1 MAQSDLP
8 QVSFEKFILPNGVQ
22 AILHVDRKLPVVH
35 VNHWFHVGSKVE
47 RPGRTGFAHLFEHLM
62 FEGSKNAPEGYFKYI
77 EQAGGN
83 LREGGVNGTTSN
95 DRTNY
100 FATVPSGNLEYV
112 LWLESDRIA
121 TLADALTREN
131 FENQR
136 EVVRNERR
144 QTTENQP
151 YGRWYELVNEHVY
164 PAGHPYSWP
173 VIGRHEDLE
182 AAGVDEVAEF
192 FRTYYTPN
200 NLSLVIAG
208 DFDPAFAR
216 NRVAHY
222 YGALEPGPLL
232 ERQRRWV
239 PALAEEKIVEVTDRV
254 PQARVHMI
262 WPAPQRFE
270 PEETALDAAA
280 AVLGDGLSSR
290 LEKLLVYD
298 RRLCTEVSVFN
309 YAREIAGLFGVIATV
324 RPDCDV
330 REVEDLVTGEI
341 ARLASGGPTR
351 DEVERARTVWEY
363 QYVSSLERIGGFGGK
378 ADRLNESNTYKN
390 DPGYFHVE
398 HDRFRS
404 LTGSKIAK
412 AVKRW
417 LASRHGLTLRYFPDT
432 LPKSVGAASARA
444 AGDGPASAQAA
455 PENILDRSVVP
466 ALGSDTPFQ
475 TPEVHEDR
483 LDNGLEVLVVEHHD
497 LPKVAVSLNVKSGG
511 VHDPSDRCGMAQLML
526 QTMDKG
532 TRGYG
537 ALDLDE
543 ALSRLGTVIGKSMY
557 LESARIGMDVLTDK
571 LPAAMALFGDVAR
584 NPLFPEEELERERHR
599 HLDHLRQQ
607 ASHPQSLAQRLCP
620 GLVFG
625 EDHPYGRP
633 VQGYASSVAEMT
645 RYEIARAYEEN
656 WRPDQSALVFVGD
669 ISRDQAMKLADQ
681 RFGSWSVD
689 VRPAKEVPDP
699 APDRKSNRVYLVD
712 RPGAPQTV
720 VCQFIEAPSRDTPDY
735 HALRLVDA
743 IWGGGFQSRLNQ
755 NLREEKGYTYG
766 VSTSLALLGVSGY
779 WKVQTSIQ
787 ADKTGEVVKE
797 LMAELAGL
805 GGDRPVSEEELEE
818 ARTGRIRGYAQRF
831 ESLRR
836 IAGSIGALWSSE
848 RPMSD
853 IRDAVE
859 NLSAVSLEEVRSTA
873 RKHLDAR
880 RAGFLL
886 VGDGSSIEA
895 QLADRGLPVPKALDP
910 EAQPADLTP
919 ASAEVPEAVDPDA
932 L

>member
-1 MAQSDLP
+1 MAPENLP
-8 QVSFEKFILPNGVQ
+8 RVSFEKSVLPNGLQV
-22 AILHVDRKLPVVH
+22 ILHVDRKLPVVH

-62 FEGSKNAPEGYFKYI
+62 FEGSENAPDGYFKYI

-121 TLADALTREN
+121 TLADALTSEN

-151 YGRWYELVNEHVY
+151 YGRWFELVNDNLY
-164 PAGHPYSWP
+164 PSGHPYSWP

-182 AAGVDEVAEF
+182 AATVDEVAEF

-208 DFDPAFAR
+208 DFDIAFAR
-216 NRVAHY
+216 DRVAHY
-222 YGALEPGPLL
+222 YGGMEPGPLL

-239 PALAEEKIVEVTDRV
+239 PALPERKVVEVTDRV

-262 WPAPQRFE
+262 WPAPERFE
-270 PEETALDAAA
+270 PNETALDAAA

-298 RRLCTEVSVFN
+298 RRLCTEVSTFN
-309 YAREIAGLFGVIATV
+309 YAKEISGLFGVIATV
-324 RPDCDV
+324 RPDRDV
-330 REVEDLVTGEI
+330 LEVEGLVAEQI
-341 ARLASGGPTR
+341 ERLAASGPTR

-378 ADRLNESNTYKN
+378 ADRLNESNTYRN

-398 HDRFRS
+398 LDRFRA
-404 LTGSKIAK
+404 LNGSKIAET
-412 AVKRW
+412 VKRW
-417 LASRHGLTLRYFPDT
+417 LVSRHGLSLRYYPDT
-432 LPKSVGAASARA
+432 LPKVVDVGT
-444 AGDGPASAQAA
+444 GPAADEA
-455 PENILDRSVVP
+455 PLDRSKVP
-466 ALGSDTPFQ
+466 ALGADTPFQ
-475 TPEVHEDR
+475 TPAVHGDR

-497 LPKVAVSLNVKSGG
+497 LPKVAVSLNIRTGG
-511 VHDPSDRCGMAQLML
+511 VHDPPDRSGAAQLML

-532 TRGYG
+532 TRGHG
-537 ALDLDE
+537 ALEIDE

-557 LESARIGMDVLTDK
+557 LESARLGLDVLTGK
-571 LPAAMALFGDVAR
+571 LTPALALFADVVR
-584 NPLFPEEELERERHR
+584 NPLFPEEELERERNR
-599 HLDHLRQQ
+599 HLDHLAQQ
-607 ASHPQSLAQRLCP
+607 AAHPQSLAQRVCP

-625 EDHPYGRP
+625 ADHPYGRP
-633 VQGYASSVAEMT
+633 VQGYASSVTAT
-645 RYEIARAYEEN
+645 SRYDIARTYEEN
-656 WRPDQSALVFVGD
+656 WRPDQAALVFVGD
-669 ISRDQAMKLADQ
+669 VTRDQAMKLAET
-681 RFGSWSVD
+681 RFGSWKGD
-689 VRPAKEVPDP
+689 VRPAKTVPEP
-699 APDRKSNRVYLVD
+699 SPDEKTNRIFLVD

-720 VCQFIEAPSRDTPDY
+720 VCQFVDAPRRDTPDY
-735 HALRLVDA
+735 HALRLLDA
-743 IWGGGFQSRLNQ
+743 VWGGGFQSRLNL

-766 VSTSLALLGVSGY
+766 VSTALSLLGVSGY

-787 ADKTGEVVKE
+787 ADKTGEVVLE
-797 LMAELAGL
+797 LMSEMAGL
-805 GGDRPVSEEELEE
+805 AGDRPVSGEELRE
-818 ARTGRIRGYAQRF
+818 ARTGRVRGYAQQF

-836 IAGSIGALWSSE
+836 IAGTIGGLWSSG
-848 RPMSD
+848 RPMTD
-853 IRDAVE
+853 LRDAVE
-859 NLSAVSLEEVRSTA
+859 NLEAVTLEEVRRTA
-873 RKHLDAR
+873 RQYLDPR
-880 RAGFLL
+880 RAGYLL
-886 VGDGSSIEA
+886 VGDGSEIEA
-895 QLADRGLPVPKALDP
+895 QLIDKGLASPEALDP
-910 EAQPADLTP
+910 EEL
-919 ASAEVPEAVDPDA
+919 
-932 L
+932 

>member
-1 MAQSDLP
+1 MAQKDLP
-8 QVSFEKFILPNGVQ
+8 RVNFEKYTLPNGLQV
-22 AILHVDRKLPVVH
+22 ILHVDRKLPVVH

-47 RPGRTGFAHLFEHLM
+47 LPGRTGFAHLFEHLM
-62 FEGSKNAPEGYFKYI
+62 FEGSEHAPEGYFKYI

-121 TLADALTREN
+121 TLADALTEEN

-151 YGRWYELVNEHVY
+151 YGRWYELVNEHLY

-182 AAGVDEVAEF
+182 AATVDEVAEF

-208 DFDPAFAR
+208 DFDEAFAR
-216 NRVAHY
+216 DRVEHF
-222 YGALEPGPLL
+222 YGGLEPGPLL
-232 ERQRRWV
+232 ERRRRWV
-239 PALAEEKIVEVTDRV
+239 PSLPEGKIVEVTDRV

-262 WPAPQRFE
+262 WPAPERFDAD
-270 PEETALDAAA
+270 ETALDAAA
-280 AVLGDGLSSR
+280 GVLGDGLSSR

-309 YAREIAGLFGVIATV
+309 YAKEIAGLFGIIATV
-324 RPDCDV
+324 RPGCDGQ
-330 REVEDLVTGEI
+330 EVEGLVAGQI
-341 ARLASGGPTR
+341 AKLASGGPSR

-378 ADRLNESNTYKN
+378 ADRLNESNTYKA

-398 HDRFRS
+398 HDRFRN
-404 LTGSKIAK
+404 LTGSKISE
-412 AVKRW
+412 AVERW
-417 LASRHGLTLRYFPDT
+417 LVSRHGLTLRYQPDT
-432 LPKSVGAASARA
+432 LPKAAGPESARA
-444 AGDGPASAQAA
+444 AGDGA
-455 PENILDRSVVP
+455 LDRSMVP

-483 LDNGLEVLVVEHHD
+483 LDNGLEVLVVGQHD
-497 LPKVAVSLNVKSGG
+497 LPKVAVTLNVKTGG
-511 VHDPSDRCGMAQLML
+511 VHDPPDRCGMAQLML
-526 QTMDKG
+526 QIMDKG
-532 TRGYG
+532 TRGHG

-557 LESARIGMDVLTDK
+557 LESARLGMDVLTDK
-571 LPAAMALFGDVAR
+571 LTSAMALFADVAR
-584 NPLFPEEELERERHR
+584 NPLFPEEELDRERHR
-599 HLDHLRQQ
+599 HLDHLAQQ

-625 EDHPYGRP
+625 YDHPYGRP
-633 VQGYASSVAEMT
+633 VQGYASSVSEMS
-645 RYEIARAYEEN
+645 RYEIARSYEEN

-669 ISRDQAMKLADQ
+669 ITRDQAMKLADQ
-681 RFGSWSVD
+681 RFGSWKGD

-699 APDRKSNRVYLVD
+699 SPGRKTIRIWLVD

-720 VCQFIEAPSRDTPDY
+720 VCQFIAAPSRDTPDY

-743 IWGGGFQSRLNQ
+743 IWGGGFQSRLNL

-766 VSTSLALLGVSGY
+766 VSTSLGLLGVSGY

-787 ADKTGEVVKE
+787 TDKTGEVVQE
-797 LMAELAGL
+797 LMNEMEDL
-805 GGDRPVSEEELEE
+805 GGDRPVSAEELEE

-836 IAGSIGALWSSE
+836 IAGSIGGLWSSG

-853 IRDAVE
+853 MRDAVE
-859 NLSAVSLEEVRSTA
+859 NLRSVTLEEVRSA
-873 RKHLDAR
+873 AGRYLDAR
-880 RAGFLL
+880 RAGYLL
-886 VGDGSSIEA
+886 VGDRSSIET
-895 QLADRGLPVPKALDP
+895 QLADRGLPMPEILDP
-910 EAQPADLTP
+910 EAQPA
-919 ASAEVPEAVDPDA
+919 VPEPAPPAAPEALDPDER
-932 L
+932 